1 MSKLSQ
7 ALLTVVTTF
16 ALVGS
21 ARAEPKQLL
30 LVGQGPDGHAPE
42 THEFMAGTRVIG
54 AMLKDIGGLR
64 ITSVNGDE
72 PWMEGPDL
80 IGKADGVVIF
90 VSEGARWAQRDARR
104 WEALTRLAARGGG
117 VVALHWGI
125 GAKDPQ
131 YIAGYQ
137 KLIGG
142 IHGGPDRKYQV
153 LETDLTPSDHPIA
166 QGIEP
171 FRAHDEYY
179 YQLKFVQ
186 PSEQIVPVLKA
197 KIEDI
202 HHTVA
207 WAWERPDGGRSFG
220 FSGLHFHNNW
230 KRKDY
235 RRLVAQAIL
244 WTNKLDVPKDGIEV
258 DVPSDALELKAN

>member
-1 MSKLSQ
+1 MSQLNQ
-7 ALLTVVTTF
+7 AFLTIVTSF
-16 ALVGS
+16 ALVGLAS
-21 ARAEPKQLL
+21 AEPKQLL
-30 LVGQGPDGHAPE
+30 LVGQGPDGHPPE
-42 THEFMAGTRVIG
+42 THEFMAGTRVIE
-54 AMLKDIGGLR
+54 AMLKDVGALK

-80 IGKADGVVIF
+80 IGAADSVVIF
-90 VSEGARWAQRDARR
+90 VSEGARWSQRDPRR

-125 GAKDPQ
+125 GAKDPK
-131 YIAGYQ
+131 YITGYQ
-137 KLIGG
+137 NLIGG
-142 IHGGPDRKYQV
+142 IHGGPDRKYKV
-153 LETDLTPSDHPIA
+153 LETDLTPLNHPIA

-197 KIEDI
+197 EIEGAD
-202 HHTVA
+202 HTVA

-230 KRKDY
+230 KREPF

-244 WTNKLDVPKDGIEV
+244 WTNKLDVPEEGLNV
-258 DVPSDALELKAN
+258 DVPSDVLELQAE

>member
-1 MSKLSQ
+1 MPTLTRTLLS
-7 ALLTVVTTF
+7 VVVSF
-16 ALVGS
+16 ALIGP
-21 ARAEPKQLL
+21 ACAEPKQLL
-30 LVGQGPDGHAPE
+30 LVGQGPDGHPPE
-42 THEFMAGTRVIG
+42 THEFIAGTRVIE
-54 AMLKDIGGLR
+54 AMLKKVDDLK

-142 IHGGPDRKYQV
+142 IHGGPDRKDNV
-153 LETDLTPSDHPIA
+153 LETDLTPSDHAIA

-186 PSEQIVPVLKA
+186 PTEQIARVLSA
-197 KIEDI
+197 KIEGADQ
-202 HHTVA
+202 TVA

-230 KRKDY
+230 KREPY

-244 WTNKLDVPKDGIEV
+244 WTNKLDVPNDGLTV
-258 DVPSDALELKAN
+258 DVPSEALELNAN